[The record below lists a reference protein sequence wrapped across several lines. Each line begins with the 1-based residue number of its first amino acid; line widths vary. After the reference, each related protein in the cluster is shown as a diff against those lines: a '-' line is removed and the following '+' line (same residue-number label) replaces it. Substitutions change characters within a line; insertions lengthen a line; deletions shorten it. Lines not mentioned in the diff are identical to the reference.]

1 MTYLGIID
9 YEHLDNALFLTTFA
23 QSLDRQNYSDHNCI
37 MLHGDSEYTTRI
49 MQSGVMREEAVKRSV
64 RGLNNRLVALLADE
78 GISAIGL
85 NGFQRQLITR
95 ENEQLRVDAEYL
107 RQLPTEPVWLISS
120 LIQDLDREERVPLEL
135 PDMAR
140 LISESL
146 EIERV
151 YLFARK
157 EEGLFDEITP
167 GDKYT
172 WNELSGDFK
181 STYLP
186 EEFQNYEGPVRLTT
200 GQKFGNPDD
209 KEGYIDIGG

>member
-23 QSLDRQNYSDHNCI
+23 QSLDRHSYSEHNCI

-49 MQSGVMREEAVKRSV
+49 MQSGIMREEAVKRSI

-85 NGFQRQLITR
+85 NGFQRELITR
-95 ENEQLRVDAEYL
+95 KNGNLRIDANYL

-120 LIQDLDREERVPLEL
+120 LIQDLDREERIPLEL
-135 PDMAR
+135 PEMTR
-140 LISESL
+140 LIGEAL
-146 EIERV
+146 DLERV

-157 EEGLFDEITP
+157 EEGLFDEITA
-167 GDKYT
+167 GDKYR
-172 WNELSGDFK
+172 WDDLPDDFK

-186 EEFQNYEGPVRLTT
+186 EEFQNYEAPVRLTT
-200 GQKFGNPDD
+200 GQKFGNLKDE
-209 KEGYIDIGG
+209 EGYIDIGG